1 MLLINGGTLLDR
13 RFLCNIS
20 PLCRNKGDDDI
31 ADNMGL
37 SLGWR
42 GEMVRVEKPCMC
54 PPPPVF
60 SIWLGVSLGV
70 CVCMSRTEGLKRLNL
85 GHSET
90 TPLWGILTAGRL
102 AYWCPICMAP
112 CPAQGIGLFP
122 FPSSLP
128 PALHLERLLPS
139 SSTAFFS

>member
-1 MLLINGGTLLDR
+1 
-13 RFLCNIS
+13 
-20 PLCRNKGDDDI
+20 
-31 ADNMGL
+31 
-37 SLGWR
+37 
-42 GEMVRVEKPCMC
+42 MC
-54 PPPPVF
+54 
-60 SIWLGVSLGV
+60 V
-70 CVCMSRTEGLKRLNL
+70 CVSVSRTEGFKRLNL

-139 SSTAFFS
+139 SSTAFFSSADNREAYLGHLAGSAYWRGWRTRAAKGLCMVSTSICARPLGLCRCKFTLGVLGRDRTRVSVW